1 MPTLLSS
8 FNIYSHPIQVNS
20 VIYLHTIET
29 FIAVRNN
36 SCKKLHDLFL
46 ASILIKSTPLFWV
59 HL

>member
-1 MPTLLSS
+1 MPTLFSS
-8 FNIYSHPIQVNS
+8 FNIYFHPIQVS
-20 VIYLHTIET
+20 STICFHTIET

-46 ASILIKSTPLFWV
+46 ASILIKSTPLFWI

>member
-8 FNIYSHPIQVNS
+8 FNIYFYPIQVNS

-46 ASILIKSTPLFWV
+46 ASILI
-59 HL
+59 

>member
-8 FNIYSHPIQVNS
+8 FKIYSHPIQINS
-20 VIYLHTIET
+20 TICFYTIET
-29 FIAVRNN
+29 IIAVRNN

-46 ASILIKSTPLFWV
+46 AGILIKSTPLFWV

>member
-8 FNIYSHPIQVNS
+8 FKIYSHPIQINS
-20 VIYLHTIET
+20 IICFYTIET
-29 FIAVRNN
+29 IIAVRNN

-46 ASILIKSTPLFWV
+46 AGILIKSTPLFWV